1 MCANQ
6 MMNVRKPPRTA
17 DYMKIPQR
25 IAAIYKNF
33 LLARPFNTAMA
44 TSHQQPTFLPVNET
58 PIMKIMSLLTIASA
72 SIACATPPS
81 AAPTKLPSDFAQS
94 ATTAPVETISKAP
107 TVQRHPPRSLSKAR
121 APIARSLR
129 VMSVVGTSLRDKIGQ
144 TTDAYQTT
152 AACTV
157 FDNNDPPATDCLFTV
172 SHTHKEGV
180 VESAGGSGMPT
191 APQHKKYSFVNYTD
205 EKSIRATS
213 EGTDIVM
220 TSGTAIMR
228 IHDGKFAL
236 SGVPSPERWT
246 SGADDSSVKL
256 VPAKVSART
265 EFAIADTS
273 LQFGTEP
280 PLEERSFSAVESNT
294 ITVDCRSSK
303 AGLCKLYIEGP
314 IVARRG
320 DAFVVEAVVT
330 GPEAAKLFAKLGGG
344 SDLRGFDFGDG
355 GSVSCGVRD
364 TQPTCIATA
373 ETRDL
378 SAR

>member
-1 MCANQ
+1 
-6 MMNVRKPPRTA
+6 MNVCKPGSTA
-17 DYMKIPQR
+17 GHMNTLGR
-25 IAAIYKNF
+25 IALNHENF
-33 LLARPFNTAMA
+33 RLARPFNLAMTA
-44 TSHQQPTFLPVNET
+44 SHQQPTFLPVNET

-81 AAPTKLPSDFAQS
+81 AAPTKLPSDLAQS
-94 ATTAPVETISKAP
+94 AVTAPADTASKAR
-107 TVQRHPPRSLSKAR
+107 TVGLHPPRSLSKNR
-121 APIARSLR
+121 PTIARSLSVLSVAETSRPDR
-129 VMSVVGTSLRDKIGQ
+129 VGQ
-144 TTDAYQTT
+144 TTDSYQTT
-152 AACTV
+152 AGCTV
-157 FDNNDPPATDCLFTV
+157 FDNNEPPATNCVFAV
-172 SHTHKEGV
+172 SHTHIEGL
-180 VESAGGSGMPT
+180 VERRSATGMPT
-191 APQHKKYSFVNYTD
+191 APLHQKYSSVNYTED
-205 EKSIRATS
+205 KSIRATS
-213 EGTDIVM
+213 EGADIVLIAGAA
-220 TSGTAIMR
+220 TMR